1 MKKPK
6 IIIIGGGL
14 AGLTAAIHLSRENFK
29 VVLFEKDNYPKHKV
43 CGEYISAEIIPYMK
57 SLEIDLEDLNPREI
71 HQLLFST
78 QSGEKTTAKLPLG
91 GLGISR
97 FALDEFLYQKV
108 IQNGVEVIPEQVS
121 SAEFIDGSGSF
132 QVETQSGATHSAD
145 VALGAFGKRSI
156 LDKELNRDFIQQKS
170 SWLAVK
176 AHYQNDSFP
185 QDLVALHNF
194 KGGYCGLSATETGA
208 INVCYLSTYQSFKA
222 HKNSDHFKE
231 NVLRKNPCLDQF
243 FQESDRI
250 FERDLSIA
258 QISFQPKPQIE
269 NHMLMLGDAAG
280 LIHPL
285 CGNGMAMAI
294 HSAKIASEAIIN
306 SLEGNDFNRQE
317 MEEEYQKNW
326 NLHFKNRNFMGRRLQ
341 QILLNPNLAKASQ
354 KLVHYIPAILPK
366 IIAKTHG
373 QPII

>member
-1 MKKPK
+1 MKKPR

-14 AGLTAAIHLSRENFK
+14 AGLTSAIHLSRENFK
-29 VVLFEKDNYPKHKV
+29 VVLFEKDGYPKHKV
-43 CGEYISAEIIPYMK
+43 CGEYISAEIIPYME
-57 SLEIDLEDLNPREI
+57 SLGVDLEDLKPKKI

-97 FALDEFLYQKV
+97 FALDEFLVQKV
-108 IQNGVEVIPEQVS
+108 IQNGVEVIQEQVS
-121 SAEFIDGSGSF
+121 SAEFIDENF
-132 QVETQSGATHSAD
+132 QVETQSGDKHEAD
-145 VALGAFGKRSI
+145 VVLGAFGKRSV

-176 AHYQNDSFP
+176 AHYQHENFP
-185 QDLVALHNF
+185 KDLVALHNF

-222 HKNSDHFKE
+222 HKNSEDFKE

-243 FQESDRI
+243 FKKSKPL
-250 FERDLSIA
+250 FKKDLSIA

-294 HSAKIASEAIIN
+294 HSAKLASEAIISSVEEN
-306 SLEGNDFNRQE
+306 ELNRQLIE
-317 MEEEYQKNW
+317 REYKKNW
-326 NLHFKNRNFMGRRLQ
+326 NLHFKGRNLMGRRLQ
-341 QILLNPNLAKASQ
+341 RVLLSPNLASASQ
-354 KLVHYIPAILPK
+354 KLVHYFPEILPK

-373 QPII
+373 QSIL

>member
-14 AGLTAAIHLSRENFK
+14 AGLTTAIHLSKENFE
-29 VVLFEKDNYPKHKV
+29 VLLFEKEEYPKHKV

-57 SLEIDLEDLNPREI
+57 SIGVDLEDLKPKKI

-78 QSGEKTTAKLPLG
+78 QRGEKTTAKLPLG

-97 FALDEFLYQKV
+97 FALDDFLLQKA
-108 IQNGVEVIPEQVS
+108 ILNGVEVIQQQVT
-121 SAEFIDGSGSF
+121 SAEFIEEEF
-132 QVETQSGATHSAD
+132 KVETQSGGKHTAD
-145 VALGAFGKRSI
+145 VVLGAFGKRSV
-156 LDKELNRDFIQQKS
+156 LDKELNRDFIQHKS

-176 AHYQNDSFP
+176 AHYQHESFP
-185 QDLVALHNF
+185 KNLVALHNF
-194 KGGYCGLSATETGA
+194 NGGYCGLSSTETDA

-222 HKNSDHFKE
+222 YKNSEDFKE
-231 NVLRKNPCLDQF
+231 NVLRENPCLNQF
-243 FQESDRI
+243 FNDSKRI
-250 FERDLSIA
+250 FEKDLSIA

-294 HSAKIASEAIIN
+294 HSAKLASEAIITSVEKKKLN
-306 SLEGNDFNRQE
+306 RKILET
-317 MEEEYQKNW
+317 EYQKNW
-326 NLHFKNRNFMGRRLQ
+326 NLHFKSRNLMGRRLQ
-341 QILLNPNLAKASQ
+341 HILLNPNLASASQ
-354 KLVHYIPAILPK
+354 KAVQIFPALLQK
-366 IIAKTHG
+366 IISRTHG
-373 QPII
+373 DPII